1 MSTESDSSYYAAH
14 PPQEEPPIA
23 TQLVQRFLQLAGQL
37 DALQAQVG
45 RLASTMAHE
54 REQID
59 VLLGHLGK
67 ETEQTDPLQERLV
80 ELTEQMSAD
89 HEQFAFLSRKLT
101 ELATQDQLVRLATVV
116 ATQRQVMDL
125 GETIQELTRA
135 QQRTNE
141 LTEARGRQ
149 VTDILSTV
157 QSFLNRRS
165 QLEEREIVMDA
176 GRLEEI
182 RREARGEFAALFL
195 PAIDGL
201 EGALEEG
208 RGLLARHRQDL
219 AEMNHLHGN
228 APGDRHTQTGPA
240 QTGHPQ
246 AGSLVHRLRSKL
258 AGEGETP
265 EAAHSSQATQTP
277 ESMAAAATALN
288 GWLRGLALVRDRFLA
303 LMAQEGIQPIQAL
316 RQPFDPRL
324 HVIVQSEQRTDL
336 PPNTV
341 VREIRRGFRQDN
353 RVLRFAE
360 VVVARAPSGTSA
372 P

>member
-1 MSTESDSSYYAAH
+1 
-14 PPQEEPPIA
+14 
-23 TQLVQRFLQLAGQL
+23 
-37 DALQAQVG
+37 
-45 RLASTMAHE
+45 
-54 REQID
+54 
-59 VLLGHLGK
+59 
-67 ETEQTDPLQERLV
+67 
-80 ELTEQMSAD
+80 
-89 HEQFAFLSRKLT
+89 
-101 ELATQDQLVRLATVV
+101 
-116 ATQRQVMDL
+116 
-125 GETIQELTRA
+125 
-135 QQRTNE
+135 
-141 LTEARGRQ
+141 
-149 VTDILSTV
+149 
-157 QSFLNRRS
+157 
-165 QLEEREIVMDA
+165 
-176 GRLEEI
+176 
-182 RREARGEFAALFL
+182 
-195 PAIDGL
+195 
-201 EGALEEG
+201 
-208 RGLLARHRQDL
+208 LARHRQDL